1 MKTSF
6 GKRIYSQS
14 YHAALFNHAS
24 AKRFVSPKELIIYS
38 QNQVTNTSNYNFI
51 QRLESRNISRSLRT
65 QCVKMT
71 RVLLRINF
79 FPIKNFTIH
88 LRSLVIQKFGKC
100 IEGICSALSVPFTMS
115 SIPAAGKINEAMIQ
129 NRILILVLCKV
140 IPRICNQLKSNCP
153 LLCQARRES
162 LSTA

>member
-1 MKTSF
+1 MTTSF
-6 GKRIYSQS
+6 RKTFYSQS
-14 YHAALFNHAS
+14 YRAALFNHAS
-24 AKRFVSPKELIIYS
+24 AKRFVSPKELIIYP

-51 QRLESRNISRSLRT
+51 QRLESSKFSRYLST
-65 QCVKMT
+65 QSS
-71 RVLLRINF
+71 RVLRINF

-88 LRSLVIQKFGKC
+88 LRSLVSQKFGKC

-115 SIPAAGKINEAMIQ
+115 SIPPAGKINEAMIQ

-140 IPRICNQLKSNCP
+140 KWNQQRSNCLFQFMSP
-153 LLCQARRES
+153 ALCQTRRES